1 MKDFYRYIY
10 KVRNGYQIKKDGIH
24 YGWYEDITDALY
36 DRDSLE
42 KCNWDIEE
50 WVWLPE
56 RENKYKKMRLPP
68 NGLLRERQFIYSTPS
83 GKWRIQKQINGKKH
97 YFGSFDTLDEA
108 IDERNKLLSE
118 GKL

>member
-24 YGWYEDITDALY
+24 YGWYDNLADALY
-36 DRDSLE
+36 DRDNFV

-50 WVWLPE
+50 WAWLPDTD
-56 RENKYKKMRLPP
+56 NKYHEMELPSFE
-68 NGLLRERQFIYSTPS
+68 LHRERQFIYMNPN
-83 GKWRIQKQINGKKH
+83 GRWRIQKQINGKIH

-108 IDERNKLLSE
+108 IEERNKLLAE